1 MNTLRIALVLFA
13 LSAVAPVVRAA
24 DEARI
29 RAILVTASNEK
40 GQSDRRL
47 AAFEPTLRRIL
58 RFESYRYVGEGSVS
72 LAVPGKGP
80 VSLGDGHRLDLDAES
95 AGAGG
100 IRVNV
105 RWSDEGR
112 VLMQSGLSLRPGVPA
127 VLGGP
132 RKGDGEV
139 YAVIVIGN

>member
-1 MNTLRIALVLFA
+1 MNTLRIALALLVLA
-13 LSAVAPVVRAA
+13 AASSVARAA
-24 DEARI
+24 EQASI

-58 RFESYRYVGEGSVS
+58 RFESYRFVGEGSAS

-80 VSLGDGHRLDLDAES
+80 ISLGDGHRLDLDAES
-95 AGAGG
+95 SGAGG

-105 RWSDEGR
+105 RWSDGNR

-139 YAVIVIGN
+139 YAVIVIGK

>member
-1 MNTLRIALVLFA
+1 MNALRILLALLLV
-13 LSAVAPVVRAA
+13 SAAGSVARAA
-24 DEARI
+24 EQANI

-47 AAFEPTLRRIL
+47 AAYEPTLRRIL
-58 RFESYRYVGEGSVS
+58 RFESYRYVGEGSTT
-72 LAVPGKGP
+72 LAVPAQGP
-80 VSLGDGHRLDLDAES
+80 LSLGDGHRLDLRTES
-95 AGAGG
+95 VGPNG

-105 RWSDEGR
+105 SWSDGDR

-139 YAVIVIGN
+139 YAVIVIGR